1 MHPDKAPG
9 PDGFNPAFFQHFW
22 EVCGEDLW
30 RAASIWL
37 ERGYFPTSLNETNIC
52 LIPKCENPTSMKD
65 MRPISLCNVLYK
77 VVSKLLANR
86 LKTCLDKSVSP
97 EQLAFVEGR
106 SILDNAL
113 VAIEVIHAMK
123 RKTRGSKGDLALKID
138 ISKAYD
144 RVDWGFL
151 RGMLERLGFGEKWV
165 RWMMMCVSSVNYSV
179 LMNYDKAGPIYPG
192 RGLRQ
197 GDPLSPYLFII
208 VAEGLTTLINQA
220 IGRGDMHGVKIC
232 RGAPMVSHLLFAN
245 DCFLFCRASI
255 SEATQLLSILRIYE
269 EAS

>member
-208 VAEGLTTLINQA
+208 VAEGLT
-220 IGRGDMHGVKIC
+220 
-232 RGAPMVSHLLFAN
+232 
-245 DCFLFCRASI
+245 
-255 SEATQLLSILRIYE
+255 
-269 EAS
+269 